1 MVFIW
6 LIFSVYF
13 YVKIVIFVN
22 GMKKLMFIYVIFV
35 KKVIM
40 LKMVCVKSVV
50 VYVKIV
56 CVKELL
62 FSVWKVV

>member
-1 MVFIW
+1 
-6 LIFSVYF
+6 
-13 YVKIVIFVN
+13 
-22 GMKKLMFIYVIFV
+22 MFIYVIFV

>member
-1 MVFIW
+1 
-6 LIFSVYF
+6 
-13 YVKIVIFVN
+13 
-22 GMKKLMFIYVIFV
+22 
-35 KKVIM
+35 M